1 MAGHNLFLLS
11 PALSNANATITARAY
26 LRYRPDDAS
35 RGTEIDMG
43 VDTPATFHC
52 NPVAFNAGDSTL
64 IAAVTASL
72 SSNYD
77 GLAIAAADMTT
88 GLQRFF
94 ISKEW
99 LRIKP

>member
-1 MAGHNLFLLS
+1 MAGHNLYMFS
-11 PALSNANATITARAY
+11 PVLSNGNATITARAY
-26 LRYRPDDAS
+26 LRYRPNDDEI
-35 RGTEIDMG
+35 GTEIDMG